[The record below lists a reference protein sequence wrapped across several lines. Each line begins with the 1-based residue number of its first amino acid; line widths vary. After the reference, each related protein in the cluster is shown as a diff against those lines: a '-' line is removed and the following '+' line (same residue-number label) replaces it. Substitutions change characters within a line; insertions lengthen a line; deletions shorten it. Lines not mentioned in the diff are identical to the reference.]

1 MGTRM
6 ELLRPLSTGEGGS
19 YSLTFSELSGIVTVP
34 ANGTVYLP
42 LDAGSHRYEVKTIYA
57 KQNKQVN
64 IKVELKDRDTNG
76 FSYYSTGERLIV
88 NDIAGVPAADKTGNK
103 KVHAFITNAGNEPID
118 VEIVIKIIPM
128 SGGN

>member
-19 YSLTFSELSGIVTVP
+19 YSLTFSELSGIVTIP

-57 KQNKQVN
+57 KQSKPVKIQ
-64 IKVELKDRDTNG
+64 VELKDRDTNG
-76 FSYYSTGERLIV
+76 FSYYSTGERMTV
-88 NDIAGVPAADKTGNK
+88 NDIAGVPVADKTGNK
-103 KVHAFITNAGNEPID
+103 KVHAFITNAGNESID
-118 VEIVIKIIPM
+118 VELIIKIVPM